1 MSVARSYSNI
11 EMLAIAKEPNE
22 KVEKNVNT
30 FNFVFLLTVNSLRY
44 LIYKFRLDLKCNGFT
59 LSSLRALTAI

>member
-1 MSVARSYSNI
+1 
-11 EMLAIAKEPNE
+11 MLAIAKEPNE

-44 LIYKFRLDLKCNGFT
+44 LIY
-59 LSSLRALTAI
+59 

>member
-30 FNFVFLLTVNSLRY
+30 FNFVFLLTVNSLSY

-59 LSSLRALTAI
+59 FSSLRALTAI